1 MIYPTGDVN
10 VNSDSCPLL
19 PRLFKVLVSRFTVF
33 PPFAL
38 KKLTAGA
45 FVLLLVGTIHSLLA
59 FIQERIIYNLKYS
72 YYFFLVLILI
82 RTIFNFS
89 LANLCSYLLWKI
101 KTLSVVLRH
110 PSEWQHHSKHQL
122 NCASWIKWEILA
134 FDISKR
140 YKQEK
145 GKASTYCKPLD
156 VYTFYSQ

>member
-10 VNSDSCPLL
+10 VNSDSWPLL

-89 LANLCSYLLWKI
+89 LANLCSYLL
-101 KTLSVVLRH
+101 
-110 PSEWQHHSKHQL
+110 
-122 NCASWIKWEILA
+122 
-134 FDISKR
+134 
-140 YKQEK
+140 
-145 GKASTYCKPLD
+145 
-156 VYTFYSQ
+156 